1 MQFLQGMF
9 KMKKQKTVYLDNAA
23 TTPLDKEVLKEMLP
37 FLKGKYGNPSSIHS
51 LGEEAK
57 KAVEKAR
64 KQVAKLINAESNEI
78 IFTSCGTEANNLAL
92 KGIDTARV
100 FTSSIEHAAVLETAR
115 AIEKPLEIIPVDRF
129 GIINMTGFRLAITKN
144 ALVSIMHVNNEI
156 GTIQPIEEIAGI
168 CKANNCIFHT
178 DAVQSLGKI
187 PIDVKKLG
195 IDMLSGSG
203 HKINGP
209 KGVGFLYIK
218 KELKTKLQPLLNGG
232 GQESGLRSGTENVA
246 GIVALGKACE
256 LAGKKMK
263 QSPEILKLRDF
274 MLQELLEI
282 PGVKL
287 NGSSDKRIFNNINIA
302 IKDIEG
308 EALVLMLNQSGIA
321 CSTASACTSLT
332 HQHSHVLKAIGLSQE
347 EIHSTIR
354 ISLGYQTTKREI
366 DYALA
371 RLKENIIKLRK
382 ISGK

>member
-9 KMKKQKTVYLDNAA
+9 RMKKQKKIYLDNAA
-23 TTPLDKEVLKEMLP
+23 TTKIDKEVLEEMLP

-51 LGEEAK
+51 LGQEAK
-57 KAVEKAR
+57 KAMEKAR
-64 KQVAKLINAESNEI
+64 KQVAKLINAEPDEI

-115 AIEKPLEIIPVDRF
+115 AIEKPLEIFSVDRF
-129 GIINMTGFRLAITKN
+129 GIINMTGFRLGITKN
-144 ALVSIMHVNNEI
+144 AVVSIMHVNNEI

-209 KGVGFLYIK
+209 KGIGFLYIK
-218 KELKTKLQPLLNGG
+218 KELKTKLQPLLHGG

-246 GIVALGKACE
+246 GIVGLGKACE

-282 PGVKL
+282 PGIKV
-287 NGSSDKRIFNNINIA
+287 NGSIEKRIFNNINIA

-308 EALVLMLNQSGIA
+308 EALVLMLNEQGIA
-321 CSTASACTSLT
+321 CSTASACTSLS
-332 HQHSHVLKAIGLSQE
+332 HHHSHVLKAIGLSQE
-347 EIHSTIR
+347 EIHGTIR

-366 DYALA
+366 DYAIA
-371 RLKENIIKLRK
+371 KLKENIIKLRK

>member
-1 MQFLQGMF
+1 MF

-347 EIHSTIR
+347 EIHGTIR

-366 DYALA
+366 DYTIAK
-371 RLKENIIKLRK
+371 LKENIIKLRK

>member
-9 KMKKQKTVYLDNAA
+9 KMRKQKKVYLDNAA

-37 FLKGKYGNPSSIHS
+37 FLREKYGNPSSIHS
-51 LGEEAK
+51 LGQEAK
-57 KAVEKAR
+57 KAIEKAR
-64 KQVAKLINAESNEI
+64 KQVAKLINAEPDEI

-100 FTSSIEHAAVLETAR
+100 FISSIEHAAVLETAR

-129 GIINMTGFRLAITKN
+129 GIINMTGFRLGITKN

-195 IDMLSGSG
+195 IDILSGSG

-209 KGVGFLYIK
+209 KGIGFLYIK
-218 KELKTKLQPLLNGG
+218 KELKTKLQPLLHGG

-347 EIHSTIR
+347 EIHGTIR

-366 DYALA
+366 DYTIAK
-371 RLKENIIKLRK
+371 LKENIIKLRK